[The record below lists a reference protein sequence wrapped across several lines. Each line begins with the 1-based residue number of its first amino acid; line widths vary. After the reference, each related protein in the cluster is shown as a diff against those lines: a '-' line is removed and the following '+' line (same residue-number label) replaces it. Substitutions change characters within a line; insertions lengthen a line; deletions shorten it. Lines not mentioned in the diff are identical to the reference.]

1 MLRYFLTLFL
11 FLSSFFVFGQLII
24 TDTTKFEKQSLHLVA
39 TYFETDKNFSLQQL
53 FNVPVDQFLHL
64 KSPNTNI
71 GFTENNFWVRFQI
84 SNQSTSD
91 KSYFLETGRPITDLV
106 DLYILNGGKL
116 VQNFK
121 NGDLIPF
128 SEKSVQHRKAIFE
141 IEIPAETTYNY
152 YLHLKSDGEVINLP
166 IILRTTENLI
176 NVTAYEQIV
185 FGFFYGILG
194 LAAIIYLFFFYG
206 IRNRSFLYYGL
217 YVVFIGLMQF
227 SLDGYFHQY
236 ILPKGGYLSDRAV
249 LIFASISA
257 IFLGKY
263 TETFLEIKKYN
274 RLIFKGYQFV
284 YVGSMLVLFLLF
296 FIPNALSICYPA
308 ANAIGFIVLILIISS
323 LISVYRKTKK
333 IDGFFAIGIF
343 FLVLGFVIFILN
355 NFSLITNSFLTE
367 NSPKFGTGLEII
379 FLSLSMSNLIKNL
392 KDERENLQIVALQ
405 KSEEMNELKLYFL
418 SNISHELRTPLN
430 IILNLMD
437 KISAQTSKKGV
448 RSDCEIVITS
458 TQNLLSSVNDILDFS
473 KIEKDEFVLVNES
486 FNLVKLIDDIVKNYQ
501 YLAESHGLNFNYTSN
516 FNEDFQILGDRDR
529 LRQVLSNLLNNAVKF
544 TPSGTIYFKA
554 EWLQKSDEESSL
566 FLLISDTGVGISK
579 QKIATIFNAFS
590 QETIDNKRKYGGL
603 GLGLYIVKK
612 IVDESNGN
620 ITIESEINLGTTC
633 KVELPFKKVMQS
645 ESEEEVVDYHIHF
658 KDKSILVVED
668 NLLNQLVL
676 KKLLKEFQQVK
687 IEFANNGLECLEKLK
702 NNTFDII
709 LMDLQMPEM
718 DGYEATTLIRSGN
731 MGDGIKNIPIIAI
744 TADIMETTKKRV
756 FEIGINSY
764 ISKPIEKT
772 LLYEQIYRL
781 VV

>member
-1 MLRYFLTLFL
+1 M
-11 FLSSFFVFGQLII
+11 FLSSFFVSGQLII
-24 TDTTKFEKQSLHLVA
+24 SDSSKFEKQSLHLDA
-39 TYFETDKNFSLQQL
+39 SYFEDDKNISLQEVL
-53 FNVPVDQFLHL
+53 SLPSHRFL
-64 KSPNTNI
+64 KFENPNTNTS
-71 GFTENNFWVRFQI
+71 FTEHNFWIKFQI
-84 SNQSTSD
+84 SNRTNEE
-91 KSYFLETGRPITDLV
+91 KLYFLETGRPITDQV
-106 DLYILNGGKL
+106 DLYVLKGEKL
-116 VQNFK
+116 VQKFK

-141 IEIPAETTYNY
+141 IEIPAHTTYQY
-152 YLHLKSDGEVINLP
+152 FIHLKSDGEVINLP
-166 IILRTTENLI
+166 LLLRTAENFI
-176 NVTAYEQIV
+176 NATAFEQMI

-194 LAAIIYLFFFYG
+194 LAAIIYLFFFFG

-236 ILPKGGYLSDRAV
+236 ILPNGGFFSDRAV
-249 LIFASISA
+249 LIFASIST

-274 RLIFKGYQFV
+274 LLILRGYHAV
-284 YVGSMLVLFLLF
+284 YLASILVLILLF
-296 FIPNALSICYPA
+296 LIPSALSICYPA
-308 ANAIGFIVLILIISS
+308 ANAIGFVVLILIISS
-323 LISVYRKTKK
+323 LVSVYRNTKK
-333 IDGFFAIGIF
+333 IDGFFTTGIF

-367 NSPKFGTGLEII
+367 NSPKFGTGLEIV

-392 KDERENLQIVALQ
+392 KDERENLQEIALQ

-437 KISAQTSKKGV
+437 KISSQINKKSV
-448 RSDCEIVITS
+448 RSDCDIVITS

-486 FNLVKLIDDIVKNYQ
+486 FNLVKLIDDVVKNYQ
-501 YLAESHGLNFNYTSN
+501 YLSDCHGLKFEYIRN
-516 FNEDFQILGDRDR
+516 FNEDFQILGDRHR

-554 EWLQKSDEESSL
+554 EWMQKSDEETSL
-566 FLLISDTGVGISK
+566 LLLISDTGIGISK
-579 QKIATIFNAFS
+579 QKRATIFNAFS

-612 IVDESNGN
+612 IVDESNGI
-620 ITIESEINLGTTC
+620 ITIESERNLGTTC

-645 ESEEEVVDYHIHF
+645 ESKERVVDYHSHF

-676 KKLLKEFQQVK
+676 KKILKEFDQTKV
-687 IEFANNGLECLEKLK
+687 EFANNGLECLQKLRLEV
-702 NNTFDII
+702 FDII

-718 DGYEATTLIRSGN
+718 DGCEASTSIRN
-731 MGDGIKNIPIIAI
+731 GDLGDEFKDIPIIAI
-744 TADIMETTKKRV
+744 TADIMESTKKRV
-756 FEIGINSY
+756 FEIGIDSY
-764 ISKPIEKT
+764 LSKPIEKT
-772 LLYEQIYRL
+772 LLFEEIYKL
-781 VV
+781 IVAKQSNNMQ